1 MKIEMTR
8 IGILENELPPRCRID
23 YHGRAIF
30 SDFLKY
36 LVEEYGPKLTAAL
49 FEKDQLKPHI
59 VILLNG
65 RSVRALPEGINSP
78 IKDGDQIVFSIMI
91 DGG

>member
-1 MKIEMTR
+1 
-8 IGILENELPPRCRID
+8 
-23 YHGRAIF
+23 
-30 SDFLKY
+30 
-36 LVEEYGPKLTAAL
+36 
-49 FEKDQLKPHI
+49 LKPHI